1 MTKMNFEDDVFE
13 NRRFLFQNIARV
25 FPDNPWVI
33 RATEKMKGY
42 SKDEYS
48 TMLKEAYD
56 FQDKFDLAI
65 DSEISVKTEEAHDLF
80 ILFINHIKWFF
91 EIDTDAYNE
100 LIQLCS
106 PNMNQFLIV
115 NKSYSDLL
123 HDMLI
128 EYRSEMG
135 I

>member
-1 MTKMNFEDDVFE
+1 MPTINFDDDVFE
-13 NRRFLFQNIARV
+13 NRRFLFQNIAKA
-25 FPDNPWVI
+25 FPNNPWVI
-33 RATEKMKGY
+33 KATEKMKSY

-48 TMLKEAYD
+48 FMLKEAYA
-56 FQDKFDLAI
+56 FQDSFDEAI
-65 DSEISVKTEEAHDLF
+65 NLGISAKTKEAHDLF
-80 ILFINHIKWFF
+80 VLFIKHIRWFF
-91 EIDTDAYNE
+91 EIDADTYDE

-123 HDMLI
+123 YDMLV
-128 EYRSEMG
+128 EYRLEMG

>member
-1 MTKMNFEDDVFE
+1 MTKMNFEYDVFE

-25 FPDNPWVI
+25 FPDNPWVLK
-33 RATEKMKGY
+33 ATEKMKGY

-48 TMLKEAYD
+48 IMLKEAYD
-56 FQDKFDLAI
+56 FQDKFDKAVDLGLSA
-65 DSEISVKTEEAHDLF
+65 KTEEAHELF
-80 ILFINHIKWFF
+80 ILFIKHINWFF

-115 NKSYSDLL
+115 NKLYSDLL
-123 HDMLI
+123 YDMLI
-128 EYRSEMG
+128 EYRLEMG